1 MISRV
6 HAEPPFPLDWGKGP
20 IGAAVVTKLVI
31 ARPDCG
37 VAASSVIIR
46 MLPLP
51 SSLTIGRGLLGE

>member
-6 HAEPPFPLDWGKGP
+6 HAEPPFPFDLGKGP
-20 IGAAVVTKLVI
+20 VGAAVVIKLVI
-31 ARPDCG
+31 ARPDSG
-37 VAASSVIIR
+37 AASRVIIR